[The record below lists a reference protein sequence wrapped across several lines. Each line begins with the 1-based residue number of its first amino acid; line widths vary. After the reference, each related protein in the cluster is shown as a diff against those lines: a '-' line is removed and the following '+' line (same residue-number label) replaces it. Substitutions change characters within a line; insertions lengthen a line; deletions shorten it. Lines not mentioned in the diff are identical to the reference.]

1 MKKKTIRILA
11 VAVAAALLLGG
22 AVLLFKDDAAQK
34 MSDSKMEEFQPNPSV
49 LTVLDEFSIQT
60 ETTDGTQTTEATAET
75 LVETNSDTSTTESVP
90 FVTSENLPAEVMQ
103 ELTAQAEELNNTYPD
118 AIGWI
123 YIPDTNIN
131 YPIMQ
136 GEDNDFYLTHG
147 TDGRSLK
154 CGCIELDFRC
164 ENRFQNNF
172 NILYGHNMKNG
183 SMFANVCRFKEK
195 SYYDS
200 HPYGWV
206 YTADSVYRLD
216 FFSVAVTDWYDEIY
230 NGYREVSEWIPRL
243 KEISRIYENVELTE
257 QDRLVLLSTC
267 SYEFDNAR
275 TVLTGRLVEMES
287 DMNE

>member
-22 AVLLFKDDAAQK
+22 AYLLTRDDIAQK
-34 MSDSKMEEFQPNPSV
+34 IAENDLTPYMPSV
-49 LTVLDEFSIQT
+49 ITRDALAYTPT
-60 ETTDGTQTTEATAET
+60 EYATTTD
-75 LVETNSDTSTTESVP
+75 TNTSDT
-90 FVTSENLPAEVMQ
+90 TSEEGTTISATSEIVPSVQENILSPEICEELKEQAQ
-103 ELTAQAEELNNTYPD
+103 ELQETYPD

-123 YIPDTNIN
+123 YIPNTNIN

-147 TDGRSLK
+147 TDGRNLK
-154 CGCIELDFRC
+154 CGCIELDYRC
-164 ENRFQNNF
+164 ESRFQNNF

-200 HPYGWV
+200 HPYVWV

-243 KEISRIYENVELTE
+243 KEISRIYVNMELTE

-287 DMNE
+287 DMNA

>member
-1 MKKKTIRILA
+1 MKKKLIGILA
-11 VAVAAALLLGG
+11 VASAVALLLGG
-22 AVLLFKDDAAQK
+22 AYLLTKDDIAQK
-34 MSDSKMEEFQPNPSV
+34 NAEEELQPFMPSAEV
-49 LTVLDEFSIQT
+49 QNALDYSEEDLNAEETTVTTTAGIEAGFTVETVNTEVTTATQTVLADDVI
-60 ETTDGTQTTEATAET
+60 
-75 LVETNSDTSTTESVP
+75 
-90 FVTSENLPAEVMQ
+90 
-103 ELTAQAEELNNTYPD
+103 EELKEQAKELQETYPD

-123 YIPDTNIN
+123 YIPDTSIN

-183 SMFANVCRFKEK
+183 SMFANVCSFKEK
-195 SYYDS
+195 AYYDS

-206 YTADSVYRLD
+206 YTSDAVYRLD

-230 NGYREVSEWIPRL
+230 NGFRSLDEWTPHL
-243 KEISRIYENVELTE
+243 KEISRIYEEVELTE

-267 SYEFDNAR
+267 SYEFKNAR
-275 TVLTGRLVEMES
+275 TVLTGRLVEMEG
-287 DMNE
+287 DVNE

>member
-1 MKKKTIRILA
+1 MQKKTIGILA
-11 VAVAAALLLGG
+11 VASAAALLLGG
-22 AVLLFKDDAAQK
+22 VYLFTKDDIAQK
-34 MSDSKMEEFQPNPSV
+34 KAENDLTPYMPSV
-49 LTVLDEFSIQT
+49 ITQEALGYSEEELASENTTVTTTTTSGIEAGFTVETVNL
-60 ETTDGTQTTEATAET
+60 ETTSATQTM
-75 LVETNSDTSTTESVP
+75 LS
-90 FVTSENLPAEVMQ
+90 AEVM
-103 ELTAQAEELNNTYPD
+103 EELKEQVEEMQEAYSD

-123 YIPDTNIN
+123 YVPNTNIN

-136 GEDNDFYLTHG
+136 GEDNHFYLTHG
-147 TDGRSLK
+147 ADGRSLK

-183 SMFANVCRFKEK
+183 SMFANVCRFKDK

-206 YTADSVYRLD
+206 YTSDAVYRLD

-230 NGYREVSEWIPRL
+230 NGFRSLDEWTPHL
-243 KEISRIYENVELTE
+243 KEISRIYENVGLTE

-275 TVLTGRLVEMES
+275 TVLTGRLVEMEG
-287 DMNE
+287 DRNE

>member
-11 VAVAAALLLGG
+11 VASAAALLLGG
-22 AVLLFKDDAAQK
+22 TVLLFKDDAAQK
-34 MSDSKMEEFQPNPSV
+34 LSDSRMEEFQPNPSV
-49 LTVLDEFSIQT
+49 LTVLDELSVQT
-60 ETTDGTQTTEATAET
+60 ETTNDSDTTEDATEIGE
-75 LVETNSDTSTTESVP
+75 ETNADISAESVP
-90 FVTSENLPAEVMQ
+90 FMSSDTLPAEVMQ
-103 ELTAQAEELNNTYPD
+103 ELTAKATELNSAYPE

-164 ENRFQNNF
+164 ESRFQNNF
-172 NILYGHNMKNG
+172 NIMYGHNMKNG

-195 SYYDS
+195 AYYDS

-206 YTADSVYRLD
+206 YTSDAVYRLD
-216 FFSVAVTDWYDEIY
+216 FFSVAVTDWHDEIY
-230 NGYREVSEWIPRL
+230 NGFRSLDEWIPHL
-243 KEISRIYENVELTE
+243 KEISRIYEDVELDE

-267 SYEFDNAR
+267 SYEFENAR

-287 DMNE
+287 DVNE

>member
-11 VAVAAALLLGG
+11 VAVAAALLFGG
-22 AVLLFKDDAAQK
+22 VYLLTKDDIAQK
-34 MSDSKMEEFQPNPSV
+34 NAEEELQPFMPSAEV
-49 LTVLDEFSIQT
+49 QNTLDYSEEDLNT
-60 ETTDGTQTTEATAET
+60 EETTVTTTTTAGIEAGFAVETVNPETSVATQTT
-75 LVETNSDTSTTESVP
+75 P
-90 FVTSENLPAEVMQ
+90 PREVM
-103 ELTAQAEELNNTYPD
+103 EELMEQAQEMQETYPD

-123 YIPDTNIN
+123 YIPDTSIN

-136 GEDNDFYLTHG
+136 GKDNDFYLTHG

-216 FFSVAVTDWYDEIY
+216 FFSVAVTDWHDEIY

-243 KEISRIYENVELTE
+243 KEISRIYENMELTE

-275 TVLTGRLVEMES
+275 TVLTGRLVEMEG
-287 DMNE
+287 DVNE